1 MKKNIKTFI
10 LVVSLLS
17 LLIGNSLG
25 KNKQINKKKYNFKR
39 IQRKRKIRFKIKKK
53 KY

>member
-10 LVVSLLS
+10 LVVCLLS

-25 KNKQINKKKYNFKR
+25 KNKQINKKNLILKEYNEKE
-39 IQRKRKIRFKIKKK
+39 KLDLK
-53 KY
+53 

>member
-1 MKKNIKTFI
+1 MKRNIKTFI

-25 KNKQINKKKYNFKR
+25 KNKQINKKNLILKEYNEKE
-39 IQRKRKIRFKIKKK
+39 KLDLK
-53 KY
+53 